1 MTDTAKTTAKKTV
14 DTAKDAAKTS
24 AETAKS
30 TVDTAKDTVKQTV
43 DTAKDTVKTT
53 VSATRAQLEQT
64 LDAIDDKFDVKKRS
78 TEAAKRAQTSYEANP
93 VPWIVGA
100 TAAAVVVVGLVA
112 WAIFSDD

>member
-1 MTDTAKTTAKKTV
+1 M
-14 DTAKDAAKTS
+14 S
-24 AETAKS
+24 
-30 TVDTAKDTVKQTV
+30 DTVKNN
-43 DTAKDTVKTT
+43 VKST

-78 TEAAKRAQTSYEANP
+78 AEVAQRGTEVAKRARASYESNP
-93 VPWIVGA
+93 VPWVIGA

>member
-1 MTDTAKTTAKKTV
+1 MSDTIKSTAKNTV
-14 DTAKDAAKTS
+14 
-24 AETAKS
+24 
-30 TVDTAKDTVKQTV
+30 Q
-43 DTAKDTVKTT
+43 
-53 VSATRAQLEQT
+53 ATRAQLEQT

-78 TEAAKRAQTSYEANP
+78 TEAAQRAQASYESNP